1 MFVRRLVLLW
11 CVVFLAVGLADDAQR
26 SGRVRGYFR
35 KDGTYVAPHYRSA
48 PDGSF
53 LYNWSTRGNVNPY
66 KGKVGSRD
74 YPPVRSRSGIGSVT
88 ASGAAK

>member
-11 CVVFLAVGLADDAQR
+11 CVVFLAVGLAGDAQR
-26 SGRVRGYFR
+26 SVRVRGYFR
-35 KDGTYVAPHYRSA
+35 TDGTYVAPHYRSA